1 MGLWISRFGI
11 RGVERDAVKFGFK
24 AWGWGSHTQVD
35 PKSPGPFHHAG
46 QVLQRKVRGVS
57 CSPPAIQRLHM
68 YVQRAGSHVS
78 DSTMSYILRH
88 LSISTKHFW
97 NIGHTSPQYSPAPSN
112 AASTHN
118 PNETWL
124 GSEKQWPRRKAKLKL
139 VPKESRRRSELLRP
153 KQPRQRRQLQ
163 RQRQRHVVR
172 GKIPHTIPKGRSSSS
187 SSCTALFQ
195 IAGIA

>member
-1 MGLWISRFGI
+1 M
-11 RGVERDAVKFGFK
+11 
-24 AWGWGSHTQVD
+24 
-35 PKSPGPFHHAG
+35 
-46 QVLQRKVRGVS
+46 S

-97 NIGHTSPQYSPAPSN
+97 NIGHTSPQYSPALSN

-187 SSCTALFQ
+187 SSFTALFQ

>member
-1 MGLWISRFGI
+1 MLLSSGLKLGVGDPILKSILSRPGHFI
-11 RGVERDAVKFGFK
+11 TQARFSKERSVECPAAHQQFRGC
-24 AWGWGSHTQVD
+24 T
-35 PKSPGPFHHAG
+35 
-46 QVLQRKVRGVS
+46 
-57 CSPPAIQRLHM
+57 C